1 MRKLTTAMTAG
12 AAAGRA
18 ANIDQAKAADWIYN

>member
-1 MRKLTTAMTAG
+1 VGATAG

-18 ANIDQAKAADWIYN
+18 ANAPDSGEMSDSK